1 MSVVNNTRNT
11 NNTYKF
17 KLINIKE
24 ITDLDNMTEL
34 KMSPKIEKE
43 IFKYKNKILKF
54 NSNAYKYGNG
64 WFDYWLIKRIVK
76 KLNVILIEYNIQ
88 VIL

>member
-1 MSVVNNTRNT
+1 ML
-11 NNTYKF
+11 K
-17 KLINIKE
+17 
-24 ITDLDNMTEL
+24 L
-34 KMSPKIEKE
+34 KMLPQNKIEKA
-43 IFKYKNKILKF
+43 IFKYKNKISKF
-54 NSNAYKYGNG
+54 NNNTYKYGNG